1 MQMPRMAKGLT
12 AAFVTKAKPGRY
24 GDGAGLYLLVREPKA
39 GGPPMRWWVFRW
51 VRNGKMREAGLGS
64 AWGRTA
70 VGLADA
76 RIKARKLYDIVRDG
90 GDPLAEKAAA
100 KASALAAAGKAV
112 TFRQEA
118 ERYIAAQEAGW
129 RNAKH
134 AAQWSATLETY
145 AYEEIGN
152 LPVSAIET
160 GHVIKVLEPIW
171 STKPETASRLRG
183 RIEAVLDAAKARGY
197 REGENPARWKGN
209 LAHLLPARTKVKK
222 PEHHAAL
229 PYAEVGAFMVKL
241 RKQEGTAARA
251 LEFAILTAG
260 RTGEVLGA
268 TWAEINLRDKV
279 WIVPGG
285 RMKGGR
291 EHRVPLCARA
301 IEVLGKAHD
310 GFLFPGANSDQPLSN
325 MALLMLLRR
334 MEQRDITVHGFRS
347 AFRDWAAE
355 RTNFPSEV
363 AEMALAHAVGD
374 KVEAAYRRGDLF
386 EKRRRLSSEW
396 ARFCATPQQAA
407 SNNVTR
413 LRA

>member
-1 MQMPRMAKGLT
+1 
-12 AAFVTKAKPGRY
+12 
-24 GDGAGLYLLVREPKA
+24 
-39 GGPPMRWWVFRW
+39 MRWWVFRW

-134 AAQWSATLETY
+134 AAQWSSTLETY
-145 AYEEIGN
+145 AYEEIGK

-209 LAHLLPARTKVKK
+209 LAHLLPARAKVKK

-229 PYAEVGAFMVKL
+229 PFGEVGAFMVKL
-241 RKQEGTAARA
+241 RKQDGTAARA
-251 LEFAILTAG
+251 LEFAILTAA
-260 RTGEVLGA
+260 RTGEVIGA
-268 TWAEINLRDKV
+268 TWTEVNLRDKM
-279 WIVPGG
+279 WIVPPG

-291 EHRVPLCARA
+291 EHRVPLSPRA
-301 IEVLGKAHD
+301 LEIVGKAHN
-310 GFLFPGANSDQPLSN
+310 GFVFPGAGLDQPLSN

-334 MEQRDITVHGFRS
+334 MGQGDVTVHGFRS

-363 AEMALAHAVGD
+363 AEMALAHTVGD

-386 EKRRRLSSEW
+386 EKRRLLANDW
-396 ARFCATPQQAA
+396 AKFCAT
-407 SNNVTR
+407 SDRKGGNNVVSI
-413 LRA
+413 RA